1 MRDEAQSD
9 GSRNAINPYMVTLAQ
24 FEAAADRLDLDAT
37 MRAILREPQRE
48 FEVNFPVRLEA
59 GGVRILTGYRV
70 QHNISRGPAKGGVR
84 YDAALTADT
93 VRALAMLMTWKCAV
107 VDIPFGGAMGGVVV
121 NPKDLTRLELE
132 HLTRRYASEIGQLI
146 GPDSDI
152 PGPDVNTGAQEMA
165 WIMDTYSMHAGYS
178 VPAVVTGK
186 PLSIGGSEVRDKA
199 GPTGV
204 VRLLKMVAED
214 DNISL
219 DDARVAIQGFGNV
232 GAGTAELMAQA
243 GMRVVAVSDRQG
255 GIYDERGLDV
265 AAARRYK
272 RDSGTVVGFPG
283 AQAISVADLLEVP
296 CEALIPAATEGQLTG
311 ENAERVQARIVVE
324 AANCPTT
331 LEADAIFKQ
340 RGVRVIPD
348 ILANAAGV
356 TVSYFEWVQDLQSFF
371 WTEEEIQ
378 EKLHTALVRAY
389 TDVTRIARDHNT
401 DLRLAATMLAVQRVV
416 NATETRGIYP

>member
-9 GSRNAINPYMVTLAQ
+9 GSNNAMNPYLVTLAQ

-37 MRAILREPQRE
+37 MRVILREPQRE
-48 FEVNFPVRLEA
+48 FDVNFPIRLEG
-59 GGVRILTGYRV
+59 GGVRMVTGYRV
-70 QHNISRGPAKGGVR
+70 QHNITRGPAKGGVR

-121 NPKDLTRLELE
+121 NPKELTPLERE

-186 PLSIGGSEVRDKA
+186 PLAIGGSEVRDKA

-204 VRLLKMVAED
+204 IRLLKLVAEGD
-214 DNISL
+214 GLSL
-219 DDARVAIQGFGNV
+219 DDARVAIQGFGNM
-232 GAGTAELMAQA
+232 GAKTAELVAQA

-272 RDSGTVVGFPG
+272 RENGSVVGFPG
-283 AQAISVADLLEVP
+283 AQAISVADTLEVP
-296 CEALIPAATEGQLTG
+296 CEALIPAATETQITG
-311 ENAERVQARIVVE
+311 ENAERVQARIIVE

-331 LEADAIFKQ
+331 PEADTIFRE

-378 EKLHTALVRAY
+378 EKLDQVLLRAY
-389 TDVTRIARDHNT
+389 TDVTRIAHDQNA

-416 NATETRGIYP
+416 NATETRGLYP